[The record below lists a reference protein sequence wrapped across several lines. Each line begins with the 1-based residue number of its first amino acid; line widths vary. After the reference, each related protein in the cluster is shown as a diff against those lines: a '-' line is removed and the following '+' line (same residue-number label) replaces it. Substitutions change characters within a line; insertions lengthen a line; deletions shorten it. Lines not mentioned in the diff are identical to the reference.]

1 MTTVLLSILFCLEEV
16 VYSSNQLKRLCWYDY
31 AEPVK
36 PKKPYA
42 VQRSSTV
49 VLPTEDELN
58 EDVTRKLHLSDMFF
72 FLNVPNVSVSLAA
85 NDAAV
90 ITERNEAYAEVC
102 PQLISY

>member
-1 MTTVLLSILFCLEEV
+1 
-16 VYSSNQLKRLCWYDY
+16 
-31 AEPVK
+31 
-36 PKKPYA
+36 
-42 VQRSSTV
+42 
-49 VLPTEDELN
+49 
-58 EDVTRKLHLSDMFF
+58 MFF